1 MAKLLILSG
10 VGLIL
15 AGIIIKYAPWL
26 VGWFGNLP
34 GDINVES
41 GRSRIFIP
49 VTSMLLVSVVLSL
62 VINIFRR

>member
-15 AGIIIKYAPWL
+15 AGIILKYAPWL

-41 GRSRIFIP
+41 GGSRIFIP
-49 VTSMLLVSVVLSL
+49 VTSMLLISVVLSL